1 MATST
6 SRGDASSSPAPSD
19 LVVLPSYPQ
28 MIVEAIA
35 SLREDNGSS
44 QAAIAR
50 RIEAAHGAAGG
61 LPPSHHALVA
71 AHLSRMSSAAEL
83 VAVAGGKYA
92 LPPQPTRCPVEEEEL
107 EDEVEYDDD
116 DSPDDAPLPLPPP
129 PPVKRGRGRPPKV
142 RSPGFPGCAPPAST
156 TIGAPISGDGLPV
169 PAAAPAAP
177 RRRGRPPK
185 PRDPHAPPKIA
196 RPRGRPR
203 KNPLPDGM
211 VQIPRPGTTTA
222 KPRAQFAEGRKRRRG
237 EAACIASPLSLE

>member
-1 MATST
+1 MATS
-6 SRGDASSSPAPSD
+6 RGGPAASSD

-50 RIEAAHGAAGG
+50 RIEAAHGAGG
-61 LPPSHHALVA
+61 ELPPSHPALVA
-71 AHLSRMSSAAEL
+71 AHLSRMAAAAEL

-92 LPPQPTRCPVEEEEL
+92 LPAPPSRCPVEEEE
-107 EDEVEYDDD
+107 EDDEVEYD
-116 DSPDDAPLPLPPP
+116 DSPDDAPLPPPP
-129 PPVKRGRGRPPKV
+129 QPPAKRGRGRPPKV
-142 RSPGFPGCAPPAST
+142 RPPVFLVGAPAAA
-156 TIGAPISGDGLPV
+156 IGAPTSGDGLPV
-169 PAAAPAAP
+169 PSAAPAAP

-185 PRDPHAPPKIA
+185 PRDPLAPPKIA

-211 VQIPRPGTTTA
+211 VQIPRPGSTAA
-222 KPRAQFAEGRKRRRG
+222 KPRAQFAEVGFV
-237 EAACIASPLSLE
+237 

>member
-1 MATST
+1 MATS
-6 SRGDASSSPAPSD
+6 RGGPAASSH

-50 RIEAAHGAAGG
+50 RIEAAHGAAGD
-61 LPPSHHALVA
+61 LPPSHPALVA
-71 AHLSRMSSAAEL
+71 AHLSRMAAAAEL
-83 VAVAGGKYA
+83 VALAGGKYA
-92 LPPQPTRCPVEEEEL
+92 LPTPPSRCPAVEQPDAEEL
-107 EDEVEYDDD
+107 DDD
-116 DSPDDAPLPLPPP
+116 DSPDDDSPDHAPLPPP
-129 PPVKRGRGRPPKV
+129 PAKRGRGRPPKV
-142 RSPGFPGCAPPAST
+142 RPPGFPISAPAGTP
-156 TIGAPISGDGLPV
+156 IGAPTSTNGLPV

-185 PRDPHAPPKIA
+185 PRDPLAPPKVA

-211 VQIPRPGTTTA
+211 VQIPRPGSTAA
-222 KPRAQFAEGRKRRRG
+222 KPRAQFAEVGFV
-237 EAACIASPLSLE
+237 

>member
-1 MATST
+1 MATS
-6 SRGDASSSPAPSD
+6 RGGPAASSD

-50 RIEAAHGAAGG
+50 RIEAAHGAGG
-61 LPPSHHALVA
+61 ELPPSHPALVA
-71 AHLSRMSSAAEL
+71 AHLSRMAAAAEL

-92 LPPQPTRCPVEEEEL
+92 LPTPPSRCPVVEEAEEVD
-107 EDEVEYDDD
+107 DEAEYDD
-116 DSPDDAPLPLPPP
+116 DSPDDAPPPLPPLP
-129 PPVKRGRGRPPKV
+129 PQPPAKRGRGRPPKV
-142 RSPGFPGCAPPAST
+142 RPPGFPVGAP
-156 TIGAPISGDGLPV
+156 GAPIGATTNINGLSV

-185 PRDPHAPPKIA
+185 PRDPLAPPKVA

-211 VQIPRPGTTTA
+211 VQIPRPGSTAA
-222 KPRAQFAEGRKRRRG
+222 KPRAQFAEVGFV
-237 EAACIASPLSLE
+237 

>member
-1 MATST
+1 MATS
-6 SRGDASSSPAPSD
+6 RGGPAASSH

-50 RIEAAHGAAGG
+50 RIEAAHGAAGH
-61 LPPSHHALVA
+61 LPPSHPALVA
-71 AHLSRMSSAAEL
+71 AHLSRMAAAAEL

-92 LPPQPTRCPVEEEEL
+92 LPAPPSRCPAVQEADA
-107 EDEVEYDDD
+107 EDDEPEYDDD
-116 DSPDDAPLPLPPP
+116 SSPDDAPPPP
-129 PPVKRGRGRPPKV
+129 PPPQQQPPAKRGRGRPPKV
-142 RSPGFPGCAPPAST
+142 RPPGFPITAPAGTP
-156 TIGAPISGDGLPV
+156 IGATANINGLPF

-185 PRDPHAPPKIA
+185 PRDPLAPPKVA

-211 VQIPRPGTTTA
+211 VQIPRPGSTAA
-222 KPRAQFAEGRKRRRG
+222 KPRAQFAEVGFV
-237 EAACIASPLSLE
+237 

>member
-1 MATST
+1 MAT
-6 SRGDASSSPAPSD
+6 SRGDPD

-50 RIEAAHGAAGG
+50 RIEAAHGAAGD
-61 LPPSHHALVA
+61 LPPSHPALVA
-71 AHLSRMSSAAEL
+71 AHLSRMSAAAEL

-92 LPPQPTRCPVEEEEL
+92 LPPPPPPSSRHPVEEED
-107 EDEVEYDDD
+107 EDEADDD
-116 DSPDDAPLPLPPP
+116 DDSSPDDAPLPPPP
-129 PPVKRGRGRPPKV
+129 PPPAKRGRGRPPKV
-142 RSPGFPGCAPPAST
+142 RPPGFPAGAPAT
-156 TIGAPISGDGLPV
+156 AIGAPPINGDGLPV

-211 VQIPRPGTTTA
+211 AQIPRPVSTAA
-222 KPRAQFAEGRKRRRG
+222 KPRAQFAEVGFV
-237 EAACIASPLSLE
+237 